1 MATYSF
7 LDVSAGI
14 VGPGGAFALGNGAGV
29 SEEGIMVRMVEDK
42 NTMQIGADGSG
53 QHSLHAGKGATVEV
67 TVLKTSPVNAQLRI
81 MYDLQTASSSLHGKN
96 TITVVNTESGDVSTC
111 TQCAFKKLPDLKY
124 GKEAG
129 TNVWAFDVVAVN
141 GFMGLY

>member
-7 LDVSAGI
+7 LDVSAAI
-14 VGPGGAFALGNGAGV
+14 VGPGGGFNLGSGAGV
-29 SEEGIMVRMVEDK
+29 AEEGISVRMIEDK
-42 NTMQIGADGSG
+42 NTMQIGADGTG
-53 QHSLHAGKGATVEV
+53 QHSLHAGKAAAVEV

-96 TITVVNTESGDVSTC
+96 TITVVNSESGDVSTC

-124 GKEAG
+124 SKDAG

-141 GFMGLY
+141 GFMGIY